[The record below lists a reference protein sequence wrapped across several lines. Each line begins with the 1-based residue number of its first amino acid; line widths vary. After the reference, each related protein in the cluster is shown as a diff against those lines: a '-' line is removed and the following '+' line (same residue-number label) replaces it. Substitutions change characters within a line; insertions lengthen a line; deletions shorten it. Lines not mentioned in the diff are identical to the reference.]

1 MTLTDFLEARYAERE
16 AAAGEPRTWTVGHH
30 VCTDVM
36 GECDEPCEYLAEC
49 RDGKCDHCRIEG
61 SDGMVIYDE
70 GGHDAADA
78 AHIALNDPA
87 SVLADIAAKRQILAW
102 WEQQTAGLRSER
114 NKAAA
119 IRALPGGQVLCH
131 LAEPFT
137 EHPDYDPSWRLEP

>member
-49 RDGKCDHCRIEG
+49 RVGKCDHCRIEG

-87 SVLADIAAKRQILAW
+87 SVLADIKAQRKILELADKADQI
-102 WEQQTAGLRSER
+102 E
-114 NKAAA
+114 
-119 IRALPGGQVLCH
+119 RALCDEVARRPVPGEVSIGDEMCRA
-131 LAEPFT
+131 LAAPFAA
-137 EHPDYDPSWRLEP
+137 HPEFDPS